1 MNTTTAF
8 AEMKKAQDI
17 LLEAID
23 KSAKINL
30 ESVEKL
36 LELNKQ
42 RLSGLTDFSNPS
54 DLIARQSAAFKEY
67 AEHVA
72 AHMEA
77 LTSVGTESREQL
89 MELGQE
95 FAKSMDF
102 SSFFGM
108 AEAPSKARPKTA
120 AKA

>member
-23 KSAKINL
+23 KSAKTNL

-36 LELNKQ
+36 MALNKAG
-42 RLSGLTDFSNPS
+42 LSGFTDVSNPS
-54 DLIARQSAAFKEY
+54 DLIAKQSAAFKEY
-67 AEHVA
+67 AEHLA

-77 LTSVGTESREQL
+77 LTAIGTESREQL

-102 SSFFGM
+102 ASLFGM
-108 AEAPSKARPKTA
+108 ADAP
-120 AKA
+120 AKAKPRTSAKS

>member
-1 MNTTTAF
+1 MNSNTAF

-23 KSAKINL
+23 KSAKTNL

-36 LELNKQ
+36 MDLNRQ
-42 RLSGLTDFSNPS
+42 RLSGFTDISNPS

-67 AEHVA
+67 AEHLS

-77 LTSVGTESREQL
+77 LTAIGTESREQL

-95 FAKSMDF
+95 FAKGMDF
-102 SSFFGM
+102 TSLFGL
-108 AEAPSKARPKTA
+108 AETSAKPKKAG
-120 AKA
+120 AKS

>member
-1 MNTTTAF
+1 MNTTSAF

-23 KSAKINL
+23 KAAKTNL

-36 LELNKQ
+36 MALNKQ
-42 RLSGLTDFSNPS
+42 GLSSFTDVSNPS
-54 DLIARQSAAFKEY
+54 DLIARQSAAFKAY
-67 AEHVA
+67 AEHLS

-77 LTSVGTESREQL
+77 LTTIGNESREQL

-95 FAKSMDF
+95 FAKGVDI
-102 SSFFGM
+102 SSLFGV
-108 AEAPSKARPKTA
+108 AEATKAKPKPA

>member
-1 MNTTTAF
+1 MNSTSAF

-23 KSAKINL
+23 KSAKTNL

-42 RLSGLTDFSNPS
+42 GLSGFTDVSNPS

-67 AEHVA
+67 AEHLS

-77 LTSVGTESREQL
+77 LTAIGTESREQL

-95 FAKSMDF
+95 FAKGMDF
-102 SSFFGM
+102 SSFFGLG
-108 AEAPSKARPKTA
+108 EAPAKPKPKSA
-120 AKA
+120 AKS

>member
-1 MNTTTAF
+1 MNTNAF

-23 KSAKINL
+23 KSAKTNL

-42 RLSGLTDFSNPS
+42 RLTGFADISNPS

-67 AEHVA
+67 AEHLA

-77 LTSVGTESREQL
+77 LTAIGTESREQL

-95 FAKSMDF
+95 FAKNMDF
-102 SSFFGM
+102 SSLFGL
-108 AEAPSKARPKTA
+108 AEAPTKAKPRSTSKAA
-120 AKA
+120 

>member
-1 MNTTTAF
+1 MNTTNAF

-23 KSAKINL
+23 KSAKVNL

-42 RLSGLTDFSNPS
+42 RLTGLTDVSNPS
-54 DLIARQSAAFKEY
+54 DLIARQSATFKEY
-67 AEHVA
+67 AEHLA

-77 LTSVGTESREQL
+77 LTTIGTESREQL

-95 FAKSMDF
+95 FAKGLDFGSM
-102 SSFFGM
+102 FGM
-108 AEAPSKARPKTA
+108 AEAPTKPKPRTA
-120 AKA
+120 AKS